1 MSSNGHNST
10 RHRREITIVGGGLA
24 GLVSAIACSEEGAR
38 VHLIEAHD
46 ELGGRARSTD
56 GPYKA
61 NLGPHA
67 LYTGPFWTW
76 MQERGLLPAHV
87 RPRLTGARVRLGG
100 AIRRTPPLAALPG
113 VLRLR
118 GREAPVDI
126 DFRSWVTGHTDA
138 ETADMLASAAGVY
151 TFYHDPGELS
161 AAFVWPRAVRLLL
174 SVPLCVRYPVGGWS
188 ALVST
193 LERRVRELAIDVQ
206 TGTHISDLPDTPVIL
221 ATELEHAR
229 ELLGDDS
236 LRWLSGNTLCVDLG
250 LHHHRGDPT
259 VVSDMD
265 ESGWVGRYS
274 TTNPSIAPEGEEL
287 IQAQMPIRPQET
299 PDQAALRLERL
310 LDVSLEDRHARET
323 WRRRQVMDG
332 RSGALDLPGMT
343 WRDRPAIAR
352 GDGVFLAGD
361 MVAAP
366 GLLCEVSWA
375 SAVEASRLALAEVGV
390 TAVAADGAVEGSAQA
405 LRQVA

>member
-1 MSSNGHNST
+1 MSSIARNGT
-10 RHRREITIVGGGLA
+10 GRREITIVGGGLA
-24 GLVSAIACSEEGAR
+24 GLVSAIACAEGGAR
-38 VHLIEAHD
+38 VRLLEAHED
-46 ELGGRARSTD
+46 LGGRARST
-56 GPYKA
+56 GGRYKA

-100 AIRRTPPLAALPG
+100 AIKRTPPLAALPG

-118 GREAPVDI
+118 GREAPVDM
-126 DFRSWVTGHTDA
+126 DFRTWAAQHTDEA
-138 ETADMLASAAGVY
+138 TADMLSSAAGVY
-151 TFYHDPGELS
+151 TFHHDPGELS

-174 SVPLCVRYPVGGWS
+174 SVPLIVRYPAGGWS
-188 ALVST
+188 TLVTT
-193 LERRVRELAIDVQ
+193 LERRVRELGVDVQ
-206 TGTHISDLPDTPVIL
+206 TATRVSTLPNSPVIL

-236 LRWLSGNTLCVDLG
+236 LRWLSGSTLCVDLG
-250 LHHHRGDPT
+250 LRHHRGDPT

-274 TTNPSIAPEGEEL
+274 TTNPSIAPDGEEL
-287 IQAQMPIRPQET
+287 VQAQMPIRPHESS
-299 PDQAALRLERL
+299 DQAALRLDRL
-310 LDVSLEDRHARET
+310 LDVALEDRHARET

-332 RSGALDLPGMT
+332 RSGALDRPGET
-343 WRDRPAIAR
+343 WRDRPAVDR

-375 SAVEASRLALAEVGV
+375 SAVEASRLALARSGVSTDGTPMLSEV
-390 TAVAADGAVEGSAQA
+390 A
-405 LRQVA
+405 